1 MSKKLNKIVDEV
13 TEEVIRD
20 FSVKEMMALISKAH
34 RIQESSNG
42 ILSSLEKAYDTDYN
56 VNNEI
61 TPENWKYFI
70 DSLGK
75 VINNENFQAQCKEI
89 NSKLYCV
96 KFFTNLKFA
105 IAENAEAS
113 LKFELKQYFPQIV
126 SEDGNEFIK
135 AFFALPF
142 EFVSLVVR
150 YLANVVY
157 KDKKNLLTPQL
168 KEAQEYFNE
177 MEKKKN
183 NFITEVNK
191 ISQGESNVFSI
202 YDAQEL
208 LDVKAFFEYNAT
220 NVGTLEYIM
229 RILTNKN
236 TKQKLEDEFGKFKVQ
251 FMKEQILEHPSYVKF
266 LQEIKDDTEQPY
278 FTETGSQNKE
288 RDTTF
293 NEFVMQYFHP
303 EDYIPE
309 VPEEKPEEEEQ
320 ETPAKKEPEQPL
332 AVEQPSAEELKNPP
346 NEDKGGELK

>member
-1 MSKKLNKIVDEV
+1 MDKKIEDIVNKAA
-13 TEEVIRD
+13 EEFIEKL
-20 FSVKEMMALISKAH
+20 SLKEALSI
-34 RIQESSNG
+34 IEENSNG
-42 ILSSLEKAYDTDYN
+42 IISSLERTYETDYN
-56 VNNEI
+56 IDNQI

-75 VINNENFQAQCKEI
+75 VINNEEFQAKCKEI
-89 NSKLYCV
+89 NCKLYCV

-126 SEDGNEFIK
+126 SEDGNEFIR
-135 AFFALPF
+135 AFFSLPF
-142 EFVSLVVR
+142 EFVSLVIR

-168 KEAQEYFNE
+168 KDAQEYFNE
-177 MEKKKN
+177 MTKRKN

-191 ISQGESNVFSI
+191 ISQGESAIFSI

-236 TKQKLEDEFGKFKVQ
+236 TKQKLEDEFGKFKVR
-251 FMKEQILEHPSYVKF
+251 FMKEQILEHPSYIKF
-266 LQEIKDDTEQPY
+266 LQEIKDDLEQPY

-309 VPEEKPEEEEQ
+309 VPEEKPKEPQAPVAE
-320 ETPAKKEPEQPL
+320 KEPEQPL
-332 AVEQPSAEELKNPP
+332 AVEQPSPEELKGNS
-346 NEDKGGELK
+346 EEEKGGELK